1 MSDCTLNS
9 SQPAG
14 NGLDAGFPSLSRE
27 RIGSRG
33 SGLGISGREHRGGF
47 PSSRDV
53 FSVNSDKGGLFDE
66 FPSLSTLDCMC
77 MQLG

>member
-1 MSDCTLNS
+1 MRDRNLNS

-14 NGLDAGFPSLSRE
+14 NVLDAGFPSLSRE

-33 SGLGISGREHRGGF
+33 SGLGISVREHRGGF

-66 FPSLSTLDCMC
+66 LPPLSTLDCMG
-77 MQLG
+77 MELG

>member
-1 MSDCTLNS
+1 M
-9 SQPAG
+9 
-14 NGLDAGFPSLSRE
+14 
-27 RIGSRG
+27 
-33 SGLGISGREHRGGF
+33 GISGREHRGGF